1 MCVYKACVTIKKNHY
16 SFDMRDQLEGLIQ
29 TRTFEN
35 DNFFITTFAK
45 KRNIVAAKQYQRHP

>member
-1 MCVYKACVTIKKNHY
+1 M
-16 SFDMRDQLEGLIQ
+16 LEGLIQ

-45 KRNIVAAKQYQRHP
+45 KNETYLLQNNTKGTHDVVVESESLILGVIFIVNKN